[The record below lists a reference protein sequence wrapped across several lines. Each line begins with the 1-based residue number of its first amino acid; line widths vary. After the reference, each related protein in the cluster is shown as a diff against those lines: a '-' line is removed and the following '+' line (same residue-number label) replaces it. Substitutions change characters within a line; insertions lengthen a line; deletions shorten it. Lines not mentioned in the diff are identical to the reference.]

1 MHFNES
7 FHILTK
13 VVIVNVHQRSQTKF
27 LKFKLARLHSKEKRG
42 KRNKRGKKKDVEE
55 DIVHSQIQTNG

>member
-13 VVIVNVHQRSQTKF
+13 VVIVNVDPRSQTNV
-27 LKFKLARLHSKEKRG
+27 LKFKLAGLYSKEKRG
-42 KRNKRGKKKDVEE
+42 KRNKRGKEKDVEE

>member
-1 MHFNES
+1 
-7 FHILTK
+7 
-13 VVIVNVHQRSQTKF
+13 VNVHQRSQTKF
-27 LKFKLARLHSKEKRG
+27 LKLKLARLHSKEKRG

>member
-7 FHILTK
+7 FNILTK
-13 VVIVNVHQRSQTKF
+13 VVIVNVHQRSQTNF
-27 LKFKLARLHSKEKRG
+27 FKFKLTRLHSKEKRG
-42 KRNKRGKKKDVEE
+42 KRNKKVKKKDVEE